1 MKKKQLSSRDE
12 QILLL
17 LRKFDFLT
25 RDQLNKCFKLGKVRN
40 TNRVLKNLSN
50 YLVSYREG
58 NQSVY
63 YLSKLGREYVECTK
77 VRKKG
82 NHVQH
87 TVMRNEFWLFFKCPQ
102 DWKNEI
108 KISNGANTVV
118 TDSMFT
124 RNGFQYFLEVD
135 NIQKM
140 KVNRE
145 KVQRYKN
152 LMPSLIQKF
161 GYNPTLI
168 WLTTTELRRKQL
180 EEACEGLKYQVY
192 TMDDIY

>member
-1 MKKKQLSSRDE
+1 LKR
-12 QILLL
+12 
-17 LRKFDFLT
+17 FDFLT
-25 RDQLNKCFKLGKVRN
+25 RDQLSKYFKLGKVRN
-40 TNRVLKNLSN
+40 TNRVLKNLYS

-87 TVMRNEFWLFFKCPQ
+87 TIMRNEFWLFFKCPK

-108 KISNGANTVV
+108 KISNGTNTVV

-140 KVNRE
+140 NVNRD
-145 KVQRYKN
+145 KIKRYKN
-152 LMPSLIQKF
+152 LMPSLIQQF
-161 GYNPTLI
+161 GYIPTI
-168 WLTTTELRRKQL
+168 VWLTTTELRRKQL
-180 EEACEGLKYQVY
+180 GEACEGLKCQVY

>member
-1 MKKKQLSSRDE
+1 MKKKQLSDRDE
-12 QILLL
+12 QILLAL
-17 LRKFDFLT
+17 KKFDFMT
-25 RDQLNKCFKLGKVRN
+25 RDQINKYFKLGKVRN
-40 TNRVLKNLSN
+40 TNRVLKNLSS

-63 YLSKLGREYVECTK
+63 YLSKMGREYVECTK

-87 TVMRNEFWLFFKCPQ
+87 TIMRNEFWLFFKCPK

-108 KISNGANTVV
+108 KISNGTNTVV

-140 KVNRE
+140 KVNRD
-145 KVQRYKN
+145 KINRYKN
-152 LMPSLIQKF
+152 LMPSLIQQF
-161 GYNPTLI
+161 GYIPTLV

-180 EEACEGLKYQVY
+180 VEACEGLKCQVY
-192 TMDDIY
+192 TMDDIF

>member
-1 MKKKQLSSRDE
+1 MKKKQLSDRDE
-12 QILLL
+12 QILLAL
-17 LRKFDFLT
+17 KKFDFMT
-25 RDQLNKCFKLGKVRN
+25 RDQINKYFKLGKVRN
-40 TNRVLKNLSN
+40 TNRVLKNLSS

-63 YLSKLGREYVECTK
+63 YLSKIGREYVECTK

-87 TVMRNEFWLFFKCPQ
+87 TIMRNEFWLFFKCPK

-108 KISNGANTVV
+108 RISNGTNTVV

-140 KVNRE
+140 KVNRD
-145 KVQRYKN
+145 KINRYKN
-152 LMPSLIQKF
+152 LMPSLIQQF
-161 GYNPTLI
+161 GYIPTLV

-180 EEACEGLKYQVY
+180 VEACEGLKCQVY
-192 TMDDIY
+192 TMDDIF

>member
-50 YLVSYREG
+50 YLASYREG

-63 YLSKLGREYVECTK
+63 YLSNLGREYVECTK

-108 KISNGANTVV
+108 KISSGANTVV

-124 RNGFQYFLEVD
+124 RNGFKYFLEVD

-140 KVNRE
+140 KVNRD
-145 KVQRYKN
+145 KIQRYKN
-152 LMPSLIQKF
+152 LMPSLIQQF
-161 GYNPTLI
+161 GYNPTLV

>member
-1 MKKKQLSSRDE
+1 MKKKQLSDRDE
-12 QILLL
+12 QILLAL
-17 LRKFDFLT
+17 KKFDFLT
-25 RDQLNKCFKLGKVRN
+25 RDQINKYFKLGKVRN
-40 TNRVLKNLSN
+40 TNRVLKNLSS

-63 YLSKLGREYVECTK
+63 YLSKIGREYVGCTK

-87 TVMRNEFWLFFKCPQ
+87 TIMRNEFWLFFKCPK

-108 KISNGANTVV
+108 KISNGTNTVV

-124 RNGFQYFLEVD
+124 RNGFQYFLEID

-140 KVNRE
+140 KVNRD
-145 KVQRYKN
+145 KIKRYKN
-152 LMPSLIQKF
+152 LMPSLIQQF
-161 GYNPTLI
+161 GYIPTLV

-180 EEACEGLKYQVY
+180 VEACEGLKCQVY

>member
-1 MKKKQLSSRDE
+1 MKKQLSNRDE
-12 QILLL
+12 LILLL
-17 LRKFDFLT
+17 LQKFDFLT
-25 RDQLNKCFKLGKVRN
+25 RDQLNRYFNLGKVRN

-50 YLVSYREG
+50 YLLSFRDG

-63 YLSKLGREYVECTK
+63 YLSKQGREYVGCQK

-87 TVMRNEFWLFFKCPQ
+87 TIMRNELWLYFKCPK

-108 KISNGANTVV
+108 KISSEKNTIV

-124 RNGFQYFLEVD
+124 RNGFQFFLEVD

-145 KVQRYKN
+145 KINRYKD
-152 LMPSLIQKF
+152 LMPSLIKQF
-161 GYNPTLI
+161 GYIPTLV
-168 WLTTTELRRKQL
+168 WLTTTEMRRKQI
-180 EEACEGLKYQVY
+180 EEACEGLKCIVY
-192 TMDDIY
+192 TTDDIK